1 MNLRA
6 PIEWVNDL
14 TRTTKKKPVAA
25 PSAAKA
31 RSKATSTKRVR
42 RSKGRPGPDDPKVG
56 ADMLIRKTCEL
67 LRMERPHKITIAA
80 VARHA
85 GVNRALIRYYFG
97 DRSSLMIAVARHLMN
112 ERADLGE
119 VPTSPESA
127 ERAIRRTLQSLID
140 LHRKYPSFRELV
152 FNEIMN
158 MRSAE
163 AQQLFAEALD
173 QEIARTQ
180 SVLTLLRGNDR
191 TRTENP
197 KLEAALLHLALIG
210 MGETYISTFKL
221 VETAAGEHLNRDE
234 VDKKF
239 VDFVAD
245 MVLHG
250 MRKAR

>member
-1 MNLRA
+1 
-6 PIEWVNDL
+6 
-14 TRTTKKKPVAA
+14 
-25 PSAAKA
+25 
-31 RSKATSTKRVR
+31 
-42 RSKGRPGPDDPKVG
+42 
-56 ADMLIRKTCEL
+56 
-67 LRMERPHKITIAA
+67 MERPHKITIAA

-112 ERADLGE
+112 ERADLSE

-173 QEIARTQ
+173 QEIVRTQ
-180 SVLTLLRGNDR
+180 SVLTLLRGDDR
-191 TRTENP
+191 TQTENP

-221 VETAAGEHLNRDE
+221 VETAAGSPLNRDT
-234 VDKKF
+234 VDEKF

-250 MRKAR
+250 MQKAR